1 VIAGAPTADRGA
13 WVTRWG
19 FVLAAAGSA
28 VGLGNI
34 WRFPY
39 IVGEN
44 GGGAFVLV
52 YLLCIVF
59 IGLPIL
65 VAELGIGRSLQRTPV
80 GAFQQLAGRR
90 SAWVGLGWLGVTVA
104 FLLLSFYSVVAG
116 WMLRYA
122 YFAASGALGRGGVEQ
137 VQQTFGMVY
146 GDAAGSVVGALVF
159 IGMNVAM
166 VGAGIQRGVERW
178 SRILMP
184 ALFVLLVGLVGY
196 AATLEGFGEAV
207 GFLFRFDLGQLDRG
221 GLLEALGH
229 AFFTLSVG
237 LGGMLTYG
245 SYLPG
250 KRGVV
255 ENAIAIVLLDTAV
268 ALLSCLLIFPLAFT
282 FGLPPTESP
291 GLIFVSLPMAFAQMP
306 AGGLVGAV
314 FFILLI
320 CAALTSGLSMLEL
333 ASSYFI
339 DERGWSRRQAVTRV
353 GGVIAVLALPCA
365 LTGSTVVFGSGFEAF
380 AGKSYFDLLVD
391 LVTNWLTPLGGLGFA
406 LFVGWRLGPGVRRGQ
421 FDEGVPEA
429 VYRGWL
435 AVLRF
440 LAPPAIVLIF
450 LRGIGL
456 V

>member
-1 VIAGAPTADRGA
+1 MTPGAPSPERGV
-13 WVTRWG
+13 WVSRWG

-59 IGLPIL
+59 LGLPIL
-65 VAELGIGRSLQRTPV
+65 VAELGMGRSVQRTPV
-80 GAFQQLAGRR
+80 GAFQLLAGRR
-90 SAWVGLGWLGVTVA
+90 SAWVGLGWLGVAVG

-122 YFAASGALGRGGVEQ
+122 FLAVSGALSRGGVAE
-137 VQQTFGMVY
+137 VQQTFGTIA
-146 GDAAGSVVGALVF
+146 GDGAGSVAGALVF
-159 IGMNVAM
+159 IGLNVAM

-184 ALFVLLVGLVGY
+184 ALLVLLLGLIGY
-196 AATLEGFGEAV
+196 ATTLDGFAV
-207 GFLFRFDLGQLDRG
+207 GVAFLFRFDLGALDRG

-250 KRGVV
+250 RSGVV
-255 ENAIAIVLLDTAV
+255 ENAVAIVLLDTVV
-268 ALLSCLLIFPLAFT
+268 AMLSCLLVFPLAFT
-282 FGLPPTESP
+282 FGLPPSEGP

-306 AGGLVGAV
+306 AGGFVGAV
-314 FFILLI
+314 FFVLLI

-333 ASSYFI
+333 AASYFI
-339 DERGWSRRQAVTRV
+339 DERGWTRRQAVTRV
-353 GGVIAVLALPCA
+353 GGIIAVLALPCA
-365 LTGSTVVFGSGFEAF
+365 LTGSTEVFGSGFEALV
-380 AGKSYFDLLVD
+380 GRSYFDFLVD

-421 FDEGVPEA
+421 FDEGAPEA
-429 VYRGWL
+429 IYRGWL

-456 V
+456 L